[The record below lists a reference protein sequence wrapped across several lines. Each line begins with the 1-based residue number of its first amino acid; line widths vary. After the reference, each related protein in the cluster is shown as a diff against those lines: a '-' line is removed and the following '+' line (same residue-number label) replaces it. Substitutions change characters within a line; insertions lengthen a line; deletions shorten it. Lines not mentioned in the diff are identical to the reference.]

1 VFGGTFDPIH
11 VGHLTAAINA
21 RYALN
26 LEVVLLMVANVPW
39 QKAGSRAVTPAED
52 RYAVAEAAV
61 QGLEGLE
68 ASRLEIDRGGE
79 SYTADTLRELANAE
93 RGVELFL
100 IVGAD
105 VASELETWK
114 GVEAI
119 CQQATLVV
127 VNRPGSWVEPDLPGW
142 RVATVEIPA
151 LDVSSTDLRQRAA
164 DGRPLDFL
172 IPEPAV
178 RCIRER
184 GLYAERVMAD
194 RRDRA

>member
-1 VFGGTFDPIH
+1 
-11 VGHLTAAINA
+11 GHLTAAVNA
-21 RYALN
+21 RYSLN
-26 LEVVLLMVANVPW
+26 LDLVLLMVANVPW
-39 QKAGSRAVTPAED
+39 QKAGLRQVTPADD
-52 RYAVAEAAV
+52 RYAVASAAV
-61 QGLEGLE
+61 EGLDGLE

-79 SYTADTLRELANAE
+79 SYTADTLRQLSEAGP
-93 RGVELFL
+93 GVELFL
-100 IVGAD
+100 VVAAD

-119 CQQATLVV
+119 RQLATLVV

-142 RVATVEIPA
+142 QVATVEIPA

-184 GLYAERVMAD
+184 GLYAEQVMAD